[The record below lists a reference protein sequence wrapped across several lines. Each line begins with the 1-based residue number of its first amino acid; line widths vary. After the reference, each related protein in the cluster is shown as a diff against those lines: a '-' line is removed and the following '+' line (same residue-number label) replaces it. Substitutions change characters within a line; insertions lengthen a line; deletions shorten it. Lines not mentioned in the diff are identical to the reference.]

1 MRWRWRKRI
10 KPQTATAMD
19 EYIGKMQ
26 RVLTK
31 NGNEYV
37 GYFQEDDSFMTTFGL

>member
-1 MRWRWRKRI
+1 MEN
-10 KPQTATAMD
+10 

-37 GYFQEDDSFMTTFGL
+37 GYFQEDDSFMTTFGWSLPYEDIKRVLDY